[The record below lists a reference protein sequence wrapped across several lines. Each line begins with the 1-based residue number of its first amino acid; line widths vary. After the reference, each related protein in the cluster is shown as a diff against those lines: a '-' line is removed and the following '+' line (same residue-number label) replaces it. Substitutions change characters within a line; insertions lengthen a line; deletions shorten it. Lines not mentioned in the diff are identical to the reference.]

1 MPFCLV
7 KSHTVGPEEQ
17 LIRMGCIVSRPEP
30 VTKYTEYDVL
40 GIETRTYQKKS
51 FRVSFFAPEIGMRP
65 AQDGP
70 ASKLTVQ
77 VHRKFSLNAFSKT

>member
-7 KSHTVGPEEQ
+7 KSHTVGPEKQ
-17 LIRMGCIVSRPEP
+17 LIRVGCIVSRPKP
-30 VTKYTEYDVL
+30 ITKYTEYDFL
-40 GIETRTYQKKS
+40 GIDRRTYQKKS
-51 FRVSFFAPEIGMRP
+51 FRVSFFALEIGMRP

-77 VHRKFSLNAFSKT
+77 VHRKFSLNAFSKK

>member
-1 MPFCLV
+1 
-7 KSHTVGPEEQ
+7 
-17 LIRMGCIVSRPEP
+17 MGCIVSRPEP

-77 VHRKFSLNAFSKT
+77 VHREFSLNAIKEK

>member
-1 MPFCLV
+1 MPFCSV

-17 LIRMGCIVSRPEP
+17 LIRMGCIISRPEP
-30 VTKYTEYDVL
+30 IAKYTEYDVL
-40 GIETRTYQKKS
+40 GIDIRTYQKKS

-77 VHRKFSLNAFSKT
+77 VHREFSLNAIKEK